1 MSGERYDHRI
11 DTWMSRDDAQFIE
24 AAARAEAT
32 TSSGIMRRLV
42 RLARYQAGA
51 YQQPAQPAE

>member
-1 MSGERYDHRI
+1 MAGERFDHRI
-11 DTWMSRDDAQFIE
+11 DAWMTRADAEFIE

-32 TSSGIMRRLV
+32 TSSGIVRRLV

-51 YQQPAQPAE
+51 YQQPAPAE

>member
-1 MSGERYDHRI
+1 MAGERYDHRI
-11 DTWMSRDDAQFIE
+11 DTWMTASDAAFVE

-51 YQQPAQPAE
+51 YQQTAQPAE